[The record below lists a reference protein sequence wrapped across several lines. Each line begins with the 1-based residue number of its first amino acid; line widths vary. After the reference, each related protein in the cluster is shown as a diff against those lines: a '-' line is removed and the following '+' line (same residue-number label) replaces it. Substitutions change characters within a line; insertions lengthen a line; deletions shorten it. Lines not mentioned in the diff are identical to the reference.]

1 MTPQIVSATNLL
13 TNIGTHPGKSP
24 CTQTPW
30 NVATAMYL
38 GVWYTL
44 VDLQLNYK
52 CRRLPRYVHHMAIK
66 TFFVQTMGVN

>member
-30 NVATAMYL
+30 NVATAMYP

-44 VDLQLNYK
+44 VDRTTELQ
-52 CRRLPRYVHHMAIK
+52 M
-66 TFFVQTMGVN
+66 